1 MATCHGRTE
10 TSSLGDLCLQA
21 LREAGG
27 PMGLRDLASAMTA
40 IIVRE
45 RWSRQRIAAAGL
57 VGQRVYPGTASIVA
71 ERLVRAEAVRC
82 VERQTYEIGGDH
94 VEGRA

>member
-1 MATCHGRTE
+1 
-10 TSSLGDLCLQA
+10 
-21 LREAGG
+21 
-27 PMGLRDLASAMTA
+27 MGLRDLASAMTA

-45 RWSRQRIAAAGL
+45 RWSRQRTVAAGL

-71 ERLVRAEAVRC
+71 ERLVRAEAVRY
-82 VERQTYEIGGDH
+82 VGRQTYEIGGDH